1 MSLDVGR
8 FEKASIVS
16 HSFPTGGYTSI
27 IAHGLS
33 YVVFIK
39 SFEIDLW
46 LENKALS
53 RFKFFKKE
61 HEVRKYA
68 CKSM

>member
-39 SFEIDLW
+39 SFEIQ
-46 LENKALS
+46 S
-53 RFKFFKKE
+53 
-61 HEVRKYA
+61 
-68 CKSM
+68 